1 MNAIPETKAPRFA
14 PYASGKFQMAM
25 GLVALDLKD
34 WFDVDQNRA
43 VELREKERLLA
54 GQHDSVFGDLPG
66 SEAAQREVLMLLLD
80 NLERCHPGLITF
92 DNGTIR
98 VAETG
103 KSYCLSDFADHA
115 LDLAGRLV
123 QEDLCLMKPGE
134 EGYVL
139 HAASLCF
146 PARWVLGE
154 KLGRPMMGIHEH
166 VSGYAEKLGKPVDR
180 FFTHLK
186 ADKPVAR
193 LNWSVIDDPALF
205 QTSGKFRN
213 DDQVEI
219 TTQNA
224 GDRLW
229 LRVERQTLRR
239 LPESGDILF
248 TIRTFV
254 DPLSSLESRPD
265 LAAGLRG
272 AVADMPEGMQR
283 YKSLLPFREALD
295 GYLEKL
301 MKQAA

>member
-1 MNAIPETKAPRFA
+1 MDAVSETKEPRYA
-14 PYASGKFQMAM
+14 PYANGRFQMAM
-25 GLVALDLKD
+25 GLVALDLTD
-34 WFDVDQNRA
+34 WIDVDDSRA
-43 VELREKERLLA
+43 AELCEKERLLA
-54 GQHDSVFGDLPG
+54 VQHEAVFGDLPG
-66 SEAAQREVLMLLLD
+66 SAPAQREVLMLLLD
-80 NLERCHPGLITF
+80 NLERCHPGLISCDDGMVT
-92 DNGTIR
+92 

-103 KSYCLSDFADHA
+103 RTYRLAGFADHA

-123 QEDLCLMKPGE
+123 QEDLCLMTPGE

-146 PARWVLGE
+146 PARWVLAE

-166 VSGYAEKLGKPVDR
+166 VSGYAEKLGRPVDR

-193 LNWSVIDDPALF
+193 LNWSVVDDPALF

-213 DDQVEI
+213 DGQSVI
-219 TTQNA
+219 TPENA

-239 LPESGDILF
+239 LPDSGDILF

-254 DPLSSLESRPD
+254 DPLSSLAARPD
-265 LAAGLRG
+265 LAAGLR
-272 AVADMPEGMQR
+272 AAIAEMPEGMQR
-283 YKSLLPFREALD
+283 YKSLIPFRAALD
-295 GYLEKL
+295 GYLGAL
-301 MKQAA
+301 MERAA

>member
-1 MNAIPETKAPRFA
+1 MNAIPETKRPRYA

-25 GLVALDLKD
+25 GLVALDLRD
-34 WFDVDQNRA
+34 WIDVDQNRA
-43 VELREKERLLA
+43 AELREKERLLA
-54 GQHDSVFGDLPG
+54 SQHDAVFGDLPG

-80 NLERCHPGLITF
+80 NLERCQSGLISF
-92 DNGTIR
+92 DEGTVR

-103 KSYCLSDFADHA
+103 KSYRLSDFADHA

-123 QEDLCLMKPGE
+123 QEDLCLMTPGE

-154 KLGRPMMGIHEH
+154 KLGRPMMGIHED

-186 ADKPVAR
+186 ADKPVVR
-193 LNWSVIDDPALF
+193 LNWSVIDDPDLF

-213 DDQVEI
+213 EDQTEI
-219 TTQNA
+219 TVENA
-224 GDRLW
+224 GERLW

-239 LPESGDILF
+239 LPQSGDILF

-254 DPLSSLESRPD
+254 DPLSSLEARPD
-265 LAAGLRG
+265 LAVGLRG

-283 YKSLLPFREALD
+283 YKSLIPFRDALD
-295 GYLEKL
+295 GYLGNL
-301 MKQAA
+301 MERAA

>member
-1 MNAIPETKAPRFA
+1 MNAIQETKGPRYA

-25 GLVALDLKD
+25 GLVALDPKD
-34 WFDVDQNRA
+34 WIDVDQNRA

-54 GQHDSVFGDLPG
+54 SQHDAVFGDLPG

-80 NLERCHPGLITF
+80 KLERCHPGLIAF
-92 DNGTIR
+92 DEGTVR

-103 KSYCLSDFADHA
+103 KSYRLSDFADHA

-123 QEDLCLMKPGE
+123 QEDLCLMTPGE

-154 KLGRPMMGIHEH
+154 KLGRPMMGIHED

-186 ADKPVAR
+186 ADKPVVR
-193 LNWSVIDDPALF
+193 LNWSVIDDPDLF

-213 DDQVEI
+213 EDQTEI
-219 TTQNA
+219 TVENA
-224 GDRLW
+224 GERLW

-239 LPESGDILF
+239 LPQSGDILF

-254 DPLSSLESRPD
+254 DPLSSLEARTD
-265 LAAGLRG
+265 LAVGLRG

-283 YKSLLPFREALD
+283 YKSLIPFRAALD
-295 GYLEKL
+295 GYLGNL
-301 MKQAA
+301 MERAA

>member
-1 MNAIPETKAPRFA
+1 MNAITEIKAPRYA

-25 GLVALDLKD
+25 GLVGLDLKD

-43 VELREKERLLA
+43 VELQEKERLL
-54 GQHDSVFGDLPG
+54 GSQHDAVFGDLPG

-92 DNGTIR
+92 DEGTVR

-103 KSYCLSDFADHA
+103 KSYSLSDFADHA

-123 QEDLCLMKPGE
+123 QEDLCLMTPGE

-154 KLGRPMMGIHEH
+154 KLGRPMMGIHED
-166 VSGYAEKLGKPVDR
+166 VSGYAEKLRKPVDR

-186 ADKPVAR
+186 ADKPVVR
-193 LNWSVIDDPALF
+193 LNWSVINDPALF

-213 DDQVEI
+213 DHQVEI
-219 TTQNA
+219 TAENA
-224 GDRLW
+224 GERLW

-254 DPLSSLESRPD
+254 DPLSSLEARPD
-265 LAAGLRG
+265 LAMGLRG

-295 GYLEKL
+295 GYLGNL
-301 MKQAA
+301 MERAA